1 MELHRII
8 KSDARRALRG
18 CWGKSVAAAMIIFGA
33 YLSVALAESVFLFVF
48 SEDAVALD
56 FLALSNASLTAIII
70 TGGAAL
76 TYFLLMPALALG
88 FVKLHFAFAEGR
100 EESVSAV
107 FDMFSSFKSFVK
119 SIVFTVAF
127 SLRHAFCAAVALVP
141 GGVLFYLA
149 ENYIVPENRTVH
161 LLKISA
167 CCVGIALMLLC
178 LALAFIYAQRWHA
191 ASYYFV
197 SGRKVHESF
206 KLSVRA
212 TKGRRVHIA
221 GFKVS
226 FVGWWLLNLLVLPVL
241 WFVPYYSVSSAIYAK
256 YLISKLEHAPVET
269 PITGPEPEDET
280 E

>member
-76 TYFLLMPALALG
+76 AYFLLMPALALG
-88 FVKLHFAFAEGR
+88 FAKLHFAFAEGR

-212 TKGRRVHIA
+212 TKGMRVHIA
-221 GFKVS
+221 SFKVS